1 MVDPT
6 GLVVEMKA
14 ALVEGNPYLLAAG
27 LQNMVN
33 SGHTWAAEGNWSF
46 FRPLADTVDDLLAAR
61 APDMA
66 DDTAL
71 STLIT
76 LARQV
81 CAVLALLGDAGGIRD
96 TGYFR
101 ASLAHARR
109 LDAMTDNRLRLV
121 DLVELVR
128 E

>member
-1 MVDPT
+1 
-6 GLVVEMKA
+6 MKA

-33 SGHTWAAEGNWSF
+33 SGRTWAAEGNWSF

-61 APDMA
+61 AQDMA

-109 LDAMTDNRLRLV
+109 LDAMTDNRLHLV